1 MTIATRPHQDETG
14 RLSNLI
20 VVRDTG
26 EGMPPEVAERIFE
39 PFFTTKEVGKGSGLG
54 LSQVYG
60 FISQSG
66 GDVSV
71 RSSPGAGA
79 TFEIKLPP
87 GVESAA
93 ARNNPAPINVEAVG
107 SERILVVEDDP
118 AVLALAVDTLK
129 GLGYQVTAAPQRRN
143 AAGAL
148 RRLKGPQ
155 TYELLFSDGHH
166 AGRGQWS
173 GTGPPGAQ
181 RAAQSQ
187 GAADL
192 WLYRRGGHSLG
203 QRISDDRQAL

>member
-60 FISQSG
+60 FTSQSG

-129 GLGYQVTAAPQRRN
+129 GLGYQVTAAPQRRRRV
-143 AAGAL
+143 AAPEGSADLRTVVL
-148 RRLKGPQ
+148 RR
-155 TYELLFSDGHH
+155 HH

-181 RAAQSQ
+181 RAAS
-187 GAADL
+187 
-192 WLYRRGGHSLG
+192 SP
-203 QRISDDRQAL
+203 ISRCC